1 MVKVL
6 EQSIIII
13 DGSMSILSLTKTGI
27 ASSDNKYRIMA
38 TEGDI
43 GNMDFNNI
51 VDVGNV
57 DVVDK

>member
-1 MVKVL
+1 MKVL
-6 EQSIIII
+6 ERSII

-27 ASSDNKYRIMA
+27 ASSDNKYRIMV

-57 DVVDK
+57 DLVDK

>member
-1 MVKVL
+1 
-6 EQSIIII
+6 
-13 DGSMSILSLTKTGI
+13 MSILSLTKTGI